1 MPATPSDTLTSAGDL
16 QAIADA
22 VLRRAK
28 NHGFIVAR
36 DVRGEL
42 TLAGQPGSQWK
53 RVLALIAA
61 SLNYRHGQYHYVAPV
76 SDRMRQEQHNQH
88 AIQHVIGDLIEEHKR
103 AASQSERRRQDRIDY
118 VQPINVQIGEQR
130 ELTVLSRDL
139 STSGIRLI
147 GTRSLLGQ
155 KVCVTLPRPGDDEPC
170 RILVRI
176 LWTCTIG
183 DGLFE
188 NGGAFVEIANEHG

>member
-1 MPATPSDTLTSAGDL
+1 M
-16 QAIADA
+16 
-22 VLRRAK
+22 
-28 NHGFIVAR
+28 
-36 DVRGEL
+36 
-42 TLAGQPGSQWK
+42 
-53 RVLALIAA
+53 
-61 SLNYRHGQYHYVAPV
+61 
-76 SDRMRQEQHNQH
+76 
-88 AIQHVIGDLIEEHKR
+88 
-103 AASQSERRRQDRIDY
+103 
-118 VQPINVQIGEQR
+118 QPIKVRIGEQR

-188 NGGAFVEIANEHG
+188 NGGAFVEIANEQE